1 MRPVF
6 ARLPFRSVA
15 GQIVALIL
23 TVVLVFQAITIGVFT
38 LMPRQL
44 RPGATQLGTV
54 ERFIGFAQVLD
65 KLPAA
70 GRPDVLD
77 AMIAASPSFNLTLL
91 SPEQTHVMVSGR
103 QASDLSPGARRPLLA
118 QLGRLLGPEMKLFF
132 LSEPSHPAGIA
143 GVAVVLSDGASLTGA
158 VTLASLGG
166 PTPLGGIIL
175 TAGLIALMLIAFLWW
190 AARTLTAPLARFAQA
205 AENFTLDRNGKPLP
219 EDDGAD
225 EIRVAS
231 RALNRMQMNIRKLID
246 SRTQMLA
253 AVSHDL
259 RTPIT
264 RMRLRVEFLE
274 QGATRN
280 QMVRDLNQMDRMVQG
295 ALAHLRNATT
305 TKLNEL
311 IDLPSL
317 LQQICDDATDSGGDV
332 TYRGPARVFASANGD
347 DLRRA
352 VMNLVDNALMHGNGK
367 ATVELALLSE
377 TALAID
383 VIDEGPG
390 IPDESKTAMLEPFA
404 RGAMAPGEPEEQSGF
419 GLGLAIVASFAE
431 AHGGKLLL
439 LDTRPTGLTARLQIA
454 RDADGSANPT
464 RAAAGGF

>member
-1 MRPVF
+1 
-6 ARLPFRSVA
+6 
-15 GQIVALIL
+15 
-23 TVVLVFQAITIGVFT
+23 
-38 LMPRQL
+38 
-44 RPGATQLGTV
+44 
-54 ERFIGFAQVLD
+54 
-65 KLPAA
+65 
-70 GRPDVLD
+70 
-77 AMIAASPSFNLTLL
+77 
-91 SPEQTHVMVSGR
+91 
-103 QASDLSPGARRPLLA
+103 
-118 QLGRLLGPEMKLFF
+118 
-132 LSEPSHPAGIA
+132 
-143 GVAVVLSDGASLTGA
+143 
-158 VTLASLGG
+158 
-166 PTPLGGIIL
+166 
-175 TAGLIALMLIAFLWW
+175 
-190 AARTLTAPLARFAQA
+190 
-205 AENFTLDRNGKPLP
+205 
-219 EDDGAD
+219 
-225 EIRVAS
+225 
-231 RALNRMQMNIRKLID
+231 
-246 SRTQMLA
+246 MLA
-253 AVSHDL
+253 AVSQDL

-464 RAAAGGF
+464 HAAAGGF